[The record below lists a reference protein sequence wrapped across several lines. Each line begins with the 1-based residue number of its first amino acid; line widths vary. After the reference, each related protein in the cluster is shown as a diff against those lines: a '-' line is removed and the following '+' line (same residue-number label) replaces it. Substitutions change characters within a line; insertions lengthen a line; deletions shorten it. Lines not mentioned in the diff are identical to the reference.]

1 VIDDCSPL
9 PTGTIIECVF
19 DIELPGTSAI
29 TALGDVQL
37 VDAILATSKL
47 DSAIQA
53 RRLSA
58 IGELWDRRKREADTE
73 CEFFL
78 MDTME
83 AFAAEIAAA
92 IGITSAP
99 PRATSPGSGPSLLT
113 QCGN

>member
-1 VIDDCSPL
+1 
-9 PTGTIIECVF
+9 VF
-19 DIELPGTSAI
+19 DLELPDTFAI

-37 VDAILATSKL
+37 VDALLATSNL

-58 IGELWDRRKREADTE
+58 IGKLWDHRKREADTE

-78 MDTME
+78 TDTME

-92 IGITSAP
+92 IEITSA
-99 PRATSPGSGPSLLT
+99 RARGLIRLGEALRDRLARPV
-113 QCGN
+113 CRWA